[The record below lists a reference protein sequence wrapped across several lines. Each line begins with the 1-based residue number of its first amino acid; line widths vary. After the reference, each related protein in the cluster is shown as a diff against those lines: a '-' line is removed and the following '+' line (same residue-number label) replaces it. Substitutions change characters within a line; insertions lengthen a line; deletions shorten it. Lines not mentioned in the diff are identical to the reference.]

1 MWEKNVSF
9 VVSYVQLKIL
19 FPALSIVVTGFQPLI
34 LLLILKPSG
43 AFPC

>member
-19 FPALSIVVTGFQPLI
+19 FPAFPVVVTGFQPLTF
-34 LLLILKPSG
+34 S
-43 AFPC
+43 AYS